1 MSNLPAVKIGVLFSK
16 SGPMEANGNHLINA
30 TRIAVDEIN
39 RNGGLLNHPLEMIVE
54 DGESIPTVFA
64 RKAKK
69 LIHED
74 GVAAIFGCW
83 TSSSRKAV
91 KSVVEKSKSLLW
103 YPLQYEGLEESQNIF
118 YTGSSLNQQV
128 EPVMEWAE
136 TEKMRT
142 CILLGSDYVYPRVA
156 NKLIRTCFTNFGGK
170 ILAER
175 YYPLDAYDFTEVISM
190 IKKFQPD
197 LIFNTLNGSGNIL
210 FFRQLARCGI
220 DCKTHP
226 IMSFSFSEIE
236 LNMLDNEAEGS
247 YACWSY
253 FQCMSNPENK
263 KFLKYLFQC
272 SKDTSISSDPMVSA
286 YSQVHLWKQA
296 VIAANSFNTRKI
308 QKAAIGQS
316 FQSPG
321 GLLTIQPNHHT
332 RKLAAIARVAADN
345 RFKIIWQSEQPLEA
359 KPWLNI
365 EDMKFPN
372 KQLILEIME
381 GYPEA
386 IHNNWRLESEISK
399 RELVE
404 IELKNSADQF
414 KKANAVKN
422 KFITN
427 LSHEIRTPMNAI
439 LGLIHLL
446 KDRSTD
452 PEMLNTLEQ
461 LLNSANSLTA
471 VINTIFDYSRLQS
484 DTLEIIEE
492 QFNIYDLVSILKQLF
507 IEKAQKKKLDLEFL
521 IDEGIHKTLIG
532 DSVKLLQVLREI
544 LDNAI
549 KFTKKGS
556 VIFRLKETQVKS
568 NSVILAISIS
578 DTGIGMSKD
587 QIEHISR
594 HVAQVDDSLNREFG
608 GIGLNLK
615 LITEMITLMGGELQI
630 ESKPGKGSTFSFQ
643 IEFERSAEILTA
655 TQETNLE
662 DTHILVVEDNEIN
675 QLITKQILE
684 NHAIHVSIANNGLVA
699 VEMAKTDRFDAVLM
713 DIQMPVMDGY
723 QAAGEIRKI
732 EQLAK
737 TPILALTANAMP
749 EEVKKIKEVGMQAYI
764 SKPIN
769 ADTLISTLRY
779 WISWRRTSSALTE
792 ISTMSNTLLL
802 NGINTRAGLNRLNGR
817 MALYQ
822 SLLFTFSEQFANF
835 NKELE
840 SVIINKDYTS
850 AIEMVHTLKGVA
862 GNIGAQEVFECSK
875 NLNAA
880 LKTGKSKKTITA
892 ECKNLYQE
900 LLKVIVS
907 INEYRD
913 QLLVKKP
920 VSAKVEGAFSISTA
934 KSKKIKSQLI
944 ELHRLLTA
952 GNADSIHIIEK
963 LKEIS
968 GAFFEQTSLHEIEQ
982 YIKAYDFEFATEK
995 VKKLLQDLEAKP
1007 VQLQGKRTFRE

>member
-39 RNGGLLNHPLEMIVE
+39 RDGGLLNHPLEMVVE
-54 DGESIPTVFA
+54 DGESTPAVFA
-64 RKAKK
+64 SKAKK

-91 KSVVEKSKSLLW
+91 KPVVEENRSLLW
-103 YPLQYEGLEESQNIF
+103 YPLQYEGLEESPNIF
-118 YTGSSLNQQV
+118 YIGSSLNQQV
-128 EPVMEWAE
+128 EPVMEWAK

-142 CILLGSDYVYPRVA
+142 CILLGSSYVYPRVA

-170 ILAER
+170 ILAEK
-175 YYPLDAYDFTEVISM
+175 YYPLDAYDFTEVISE
-190 IKKFQPD
+190 IKKYQPD

-210 FFRQLARCGI
+210 FFRQLARSGI

-247 YACWSY
+247 FACWSY
-253 FQCMSNPENK
+253 FQCMNNPENT
-263 KFLKYLFQC
+263 KFLKHLFQC
-272 SKDTSISSDPMVSA
+272 CEDTSISADPMVSA
-286 YSQVHLWKQA
+286 YSQVYLWKQA
-296 VIAANSFNTRKI
+296 VITANSFDTQDVQR
-308 QKAAIGQS
+308 AAIGQH

-321 GLLTIQPNHHT
+321 GLFTIQPNHHT
-332 RKLAAIARVAADN
+332 RKLTAIARVVADN
-345 RFKIIWQSEQPLEA
+345 RFEIVWQSGQPLEA
-359 KPWLNI
+359 KPWLDI
-365 EDMKFPN
+365 EDMDFSK

-404 IELKNSADQF
+404 NELQEAVDQS
-414 KKANAVKN
+414 KKAIDVKN

-439 LGLIHLL
+439 LGFIHLL

-452 PEMLNTLEQ
+452 PDTVNILEQ
-461 LLNSANSLTA
+461 LQNSANSLTA
-471 VINTIFDYSRLQS
+471 VINTIFDYSRMQS
-484 DTLEIIEE
+484 DTLEIIKE
-492 QFNIYDLVSILKQLF
+492 QFNIYDLISILKQLF
-507 IEKAQKKKLDLEFL
+507 TEKAQKKDLDLEFL
-521 IDEGIHKTLIG
+521 IDEEIHRILIG
-532 DSVKLLQVLREI
+532 DFVKLLQILREI

-556 VIFRLKETQVKS
+556 VIFSLKATQVKG
-568 NSVILAISIS
+568 NSVILAFSIS
-578 DTGIGMSKD
+578 DTGIGMSKE
-587 QIEHISR
+587 QIKHISK
-594 HVAQVDDSLNREFG
+594 HVAQADDSLNREYG

-615 LITEMITLMGGELQI
+615 LITEMIALMGGKLQI
-630 ESKPGKGSTFSFQ
+630 ESELGKGSTFSFQ
-643 IEFERSAEILTA
+643 IELERSIGFLAAAQEIDLG
-655 TQETNLE
+655 

-684 NHAIHVSIANNGLVA
+684 NHNIHVSVANNGMVA
-699 VEMAKTDRFDAVLM
+699 VEMAKTDRFDAILM

-732 EQLAK
+732 EQHAK
-737 TPILALTANAMP
+737 TPILALTANAML
-749 EEVKKIKEVGMQAYI
+749 EEVKKIKESGMQAYI

-779 WISWRRTSSALTE
+779 WISWKRTSTVLAE
-792 ISTMSNTLLL
+792 IPTMSDTLSLK
-802 NGINTRAGLNRLNGR
+802 GINTRVGLNRVSGR

-822 SLLFTFSEQFANF
+822 SLLFTFSDQYANF
-835 NKELE
+835 EKELDTAITNE
-840 SVIINKDYTS
+840 DYTS

-862 GNIGAQEVFECSK
+862 GNIGAHDVFECSK
-875 NLNAA
+875 NLNTA

-892 ECKNLYQE
+892 EYKNLC
-900 LLKVIVS
+900 LKLAEVIAS
-907 INEYRD
+907 INEYRSK
-913 QLLVKKP
+913 LLAKKP
-920 VSAKVEGAFSISTA
+920 ISTKKKEESSISSI
-934 KSKKIKSQLI
+934 KSKKIESQLI
-944 ELHRLLTA
+944 KLYQLLTA

-968 GAFFEQTSLHEIEQ
+968 GAFFEKTSLHEIE
-982 YIKAYDFEFATEK
+982 YCIKTYDFESAIEK
-995 VKKLLQDLEAKP
+995 VKKMLQDMGIKP
-1007 VQLQGKRTFRE
+1007 AQL